1 MEEEEGTQSPR
12 EWIESEVVLQL
23 RDRRLGN
30 AEAGHD
36 SITGVLETVNELGVV
51 IEEIYPD
58 DTGEEI
64 RIGSF
69 VPWSAIRRITLR
81 A

>member
-51 IEEIYPD
+51 MNHVASLNKPYSPNC
-58 DTGEEI
+58 
-64 RIGSF
+64 
-69 VPWSAIRRITLR
+69 
-81 A
+81 